1 MKRLFSILAL
11 VAAACSYAQENAPQA
26 TLDAPCKGWLPG
38 YPAHYCECRATS
50 QAFSFPLITQV
61 TDTMWFSSTVDD
73 MKQGLSAYWFSDCS
87 ITFEVYAFCSSKTP
101 TITMTVGAN
110 QMREMDIATINR
122 KLDEMG
128 DMAELLSQA
137 LTPRIK
143 VYPNGGTGT
152 VYCYPYNQGPVSTC
166 SDLLPVIP
174 RMTYVCDQDT
184 EVYELKPS
192 KIVAS
197 GTCFIRWRQQR
208 NLPGNIRLTTD
219 SCNGPEIA
227 NVTLSDSTRIF
238 IPDAQ
243 QMKAAKNAGKS
254 IFVHVTHPADYVGRI
269 NYHNRIVW
277 DEQAIDT
284 TICQGKSLLLAD
296 TVLSETTVYPNDTLW
311 TKGDTLSLTTY
322 HLTIEPP
329 TPMYDTLL
337 LKAKQLPYNYRNQII
352 PKDGWGE
359 YDFTIHQ
366 TDRCDERYLVHVE
379 HDIITRET
387 TLDTTTCLGKTVTFG
402 DVTYATDTV
411 IRDSAWID
419 ADTWA
424 IRDITIS
431 FTEPEMEFDTVAVPP
446 SKMTDRGYWYGT
458 LGVMVQYGDTLIVKT
473 KKNTCTRWIQLHV
486 EEGEEIDLTDI
497 RDVQITEQTTKF
509 LRDGVIYI
517 RREGQEYDLL
527 GRPVTNKQ
535 H

>member
-1 MKRLFSILAL
+1 MKKFFYIFAL
-11 VAAACSYAQENAPQA
+11 VAATCGYAQENAPQA

-73 MKQGLSAYWFSDCS
+73 MKQGLSDYWFSDCS
-87 ITFEVYAFCSSKTP
+87 ITLEVYAFCSSKTP

-243 QMKAAKNAGKS
+243 LMKAAKNAGKS

-311 TKGDTLSLTTY
+311 TKGDTLSLTAY
-322 HLTIEPP
+322 HLNIEPP
-329 TPMYDTLL
+329 TPM
-337 LKAKQLPYNYRNQII
+337 
-352 PKDGWGE
+352 
-359 YDFTIHQ
+359 
-366 TDRCDERYLVHVE
+366 
-379 HDIITRET
+379 
-387 TLDTTTCLGKTVTFG
+387 
-402 DVTYATDTV
+402 
-411 IRDSAWID
+411 
-419 ADTWA
+419 
-424 IRDITIS
+424 
-431 FTEPEMEFDTVAVPP
+431 
-446 SKMTDRGYWYGT
+446 
-458 LGVMVQYGDTLIVKT
+458 
-473 KKNTCTRWIQLHV
+473 
-486 EEGEEIDLTDI
+486 
-497 RDVQITEQTTKF
+497 
-509 LRDGVIYI
+509 
-517 RREGQEYDLL
+517 
-527 GRPVTNKQ
+527 
-535 H
+535 